1 MRNVFCLKYKQELE
15 GLDRAPYP
23 GELGK
28 KIYEN
33 ISKRAWKDWMEYQ
46 TKLVNELK
54 LKMFEPAA
62 QETIKK
68 HAEEFFFASK

>member
-15 GLDRAPYP
+15 GFDRAPYP

-33 ISKRAWKDWMEYQ
+33 ISKQAWKDWMEYQ

-68 HAEEFFFASK
+68 HAEEFFFTSK